1 MSPCEQILEN
11 PMLNKELGRKEG
23 VSRDEDQARE
33 GEGFGIKDLLGLSL
47 EDVRRNYGGSFVPPR

>member
-1 MSPCEQILEN
+1 MS
-11 PMLNKELGRKEG
+11 NKGLGRKEG

-47 EDVRRNYGGSFVPPR
+47 EMFEETMEVPLFHQDRTKVEQDRRI

>member
-1 MSPCEQILEN
+1 
-11 PMLNKELGRKEG
+11 MLNKGLGRKEG

-47 EDVRRNYGGSFVPPR
+47 EDVRRNYGSSFVPPR